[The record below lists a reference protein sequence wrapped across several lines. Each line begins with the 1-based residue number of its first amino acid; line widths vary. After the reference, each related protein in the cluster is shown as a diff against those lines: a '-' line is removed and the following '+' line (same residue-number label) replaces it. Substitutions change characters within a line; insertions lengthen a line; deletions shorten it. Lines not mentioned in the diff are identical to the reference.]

1 MSASQARF
9 LGLTARKNNVEYEG
23 QQVNQQ
29 RTALSNQSANYYNDL
44 LGMSVPIPPSVDD
57 YTKTVYT
64 FEDGA
69 LSNTITALIPSSK
82 NDGTYLVSFLRE
94 FTDDFSVVSSAS
106 SVVQRLK
113 GENGNTY
120 MIGANTL
127 RKLGSEASIS
137 NTIKMDDG
145 KTYEVGQDA
154 GGYYINRTEQVT
166 KDPEPWN
173 GDIYT
178 DAKYMFWDKDSNT
191 VSEYVREQDEN
202 GNDVFYFIDK
212 DGNKAE
218 TPSGYTEDDL
228 LMFEFD
234 ISKPQ
239 SEEEKATSWIDPD
252 GEGGYN
258 IIRVED
264 QPTKEYLNPS
274 QVAQVN
280 SGYTGTDPYLS
291 TLSVD
296 ELSSLMQ
303 EEMEYLQLLESEF
316 DTSDWLVRY
325 IKDSST
331 GKYTP
336 YFYNEQTL
344 ENTVYDDKTNN
355 SLSSVNCYT
364 IGSKKKTEEIK
375 NRGGVKIEQD
385 STGRYINISFPQY
398 DADGNAVSGS
408 KMTTYSL
415 TTNTMTD
422 QDAYDDAMN
431 KYEFEK
437 YEYDQA
443 INDINSKIEIVQA
456 EDKNLE
462 LRLKQL
468 DTEQKAISQEM
479 DSVSNVIQKNIESSF
494 KTFG

>member
-82 NDGTYLVSFLRE
+82 NDGTYLVSYLRE

-106 SVVQRLK
+106 SIVQRLQGANK
-113 GENGNTY
+113 NTY
-120 MIGANTL
+120 MVGATTL
-127 RKLGSEASIS
+127 RSLGEISTSQTVASSI
-137 NTIKMDDG
+137 TING
-145 KTYEVGQDA
+145 KTYNVYENNGKYMIDEIEKVKGTEAYTGNIYEDAEFVYYDDASGAVTEVLCRQNKNGDYEFYTVDA
-154 GGYYINRTEQVT
+154 DGNETVT
-166 KDPEPWN
+166 KYTEDN
-173 GDIYT
+173 LIIYEFDMNDT
-178 DAKYMFWDKDSNT
+178 DMETATHFITK
-191 VSEYVREQDEN
+191 DEN
-202 GNDVFYFIDK
+202 GAYQIETYND
-212 DGNKAE
+212 
-218 TPSGYTEDDL
+218 
-228 LMFEFD
+228 
-234 ISKPQ
+234 
-239 SEEEKATSWIDPD
+239 EKHPRELTAPELSSITS
-252 GEGGYN
+252 
-258 IIRVED
+258 
-264 QPTKEYLNPS
+264 
-274 QVAQVN
+274 N
-280 SGYTGTDPYLS
+280 SYTGTDPYLS
-291 TLSVD
+291 SLSVD
-296 ELSSLMQ
+296 ELNELQQ
-303 EEMEYLQLLESEF
+303 EEKEYLQLLKAEF
-316 DTSDWLVRY
+316 DSSDWLVRY

-336 YFYNEQTL
+336 YFYNEKTL

-398 DADGNAVSGS
+398 DTEGNPIAGS
-408 KMTTYSL
+408 RMTTYSL